1 MTDTP
6 EAAALHPDDDPAK
19 MPPVQLDRMLDRVV
33 YKCFPVG
40 SRVRV
45 RNDGDH
51 FRHFS
56 GQTGTV
62 KSSTET
68 SAYVALDSFVERGD
82 PDPFRFNDEE
92 LEPLRESAS
101 DEDAPAPYIA
111 ALDFVEPLKKLG
123 YTLDYGVY
131 RKTIQTAWK
140 DSPHAG
146 QVRIQV
152 NKMPNTEG
160 MLAYVS
166 LAYASAGEYNN
177 FLGFWVEY
185 IDVVDTV
192 MQFERLV
199 AEPAVV
205 DLSSY
210 VGVVSAF
217 RPPDSCTPPD
227 ALYALFGEC
236 LRESS
241 DPDAPDVYIN
251 RLKEEATVIEA
262 FRRKGWRMSRKP
274 SAGRPYYEMFWIPDS
289 VSEVSFDLH
298 LHPQADGTWKVTASG
313 TRETHEHADTLIQCE
328 PFEISDDWLL
338 DPAGDLDFDIGTVM
352 TEIRRYASARLTN
365 ESVASDIPNDDVPSD
380 SYIMGTLD
388 PVALMQ
394 SYGWEQAKSA
404 GDSYERFTKYIPMPM
419 AYTLGFATFDA
430 LKVSIGIETRYDN
443 RCQDVSLYFSNKAD
457 HNIPVH
463 SWNLMH
469 QLRKEPV
476 EWEGD
481 DVGDYDVV
489 YNLRRFIQGLPQA
502 LERVVWPEKATSAL
516 RASALV
522 AQAIRELISELN
534 ADSHRALEK
543 RVQESDGE
551 DDPMNYVNELGT
563 VAHSCLANHMQPREV
578 TKWPDA
584 VSKGWSREVQ
594 LVHPIAIP
602 HTRRWAAT
610 AVGTVPS
617 MRVIVIYS
625 TYSSKR
631 HGSSHRLSLALVCN
645 STKDNSWCM
654 WNTYHDYATE
664 DQAARALQQALKTLL
679 NLLDDSHEEL
689 SIPGLRQVL
698 DQGVSLD
705 IKSRRFT
712 ESVENEDDP
721 KHYVSRLAPKEPD
734 VHMALTTKWRTVS
747 AGGTELGYYCPPG
760 VNGSTDQEAATMWM
774 AIAVTQVDTTPDTYF
789 NTEQECLDFIKRES
803 GYGNPLK
810 LESVEDE
817 DAPELT
823 INSQPAFRFVR
834 LANDNF
840 TQAWRVAIDVPGSD
854 NKLRLIGFVSEYTLA
869 PGWFVSGIFGL
880 DDRELAA
887 AGFGFGAD
895 VGKTFK
901 TKEEAA
907 LTLWLA
913 WKRHRHGGSATID
926 SVAVYRELE

>member
-92 LEPLRESAS
+92 LAPLRESIS
-101 DEDAPAPYIA
+101 DEDSPAPYIA
-111 ALDFVEPLKKLG
+111 ALDFIEPLKKLG
-123 YTLDYGVY
+123 YKLDLGIY
-131 RKTIQTAWK
+131 RKTVQTTWK

-152 NKMPNTEG
+152 CDTTG
-160 MLAYVS
+160 MVAFVS
-166 LAYASAGEYNN
+166 LAYSSAGEYAQ
-177 FLGFWVEY
+177 FAGFWVDY

-199 AEPAVV
+199 SDPAAN

-210 VGVVSAF
+210 IDKVSAF
-217 RPPDSCTPPD
+217 RHPDTQD
-227 ALYALFGEC
+227 NVADLYSLFGEC
-236 LRESS
+236 LQESS

-251 RLKEEATVIEA
+251 RLKAEATVIDA
-262 FRRKGWRMSRKP
+262 FRRKGLRMSRKP
-274 SAGRPYYEMFWIPDS
+274 GGERPYYELFWILDAFS
-289 VSEVSFDLH
+289 DVSFDLR
-298 LHPQADGTWKVTASG
+298 LYPLEGGNWKVTASG
-313 TRETHEHADTLIQCE
+313 MRQQELEDETTGEINSFEDNIEIDDSWLIAPE
-328 PFEISDDWLL
+328 D
-338 DPAGDLDFDIGTVM
+338 DLDF
-352 TEIRRYASARLTN
+352 EINIILSEIKSYANPKLVD
-365 ESVASDIPNDDVPSD
+365 ESIASDIPNDDLPSA
-380 SYIMGTLD
+380 SYINGTLD

-430 LKVSIGIETRYDN
+430 LKVSIGIETRCDN

-463 SWNLMH
+463 SWKLMH

-551 DDPMNYVNELGT
+551 DDPTNYVNALGT
-563 VAHSCLANHMQPREV
+563 VAHVCLANHMQPRLVEHPMPNTV
-578 TKWPDA
+578 T
-584 VSKGWSREVQ
+584 KGWSCEVP
-594 LVHPIAIP
+594 LTHPITIP
-602 HTRRWAAT
+602 HTRRSKAT
-610 AVGTVPS
+610 AAETVSS
-617 MRVIVIYS
+617 MRVIIIYS
-625 TYSSKR
+625 VYISPI
-631 HGSSHRLSLALVCN
+631 HGSSHRLSFAIRCN
-645 STKDNSWCM
+645 SNHDGWCM
-654 WNTYHDYATE
+654 WNTWQEYATE
-664 DQAARALQQALKTLL
+664 HAAARSLQSALKTIF
-679 NLLDDSHEEL
+679 NLLDDSHEQW

-698 DQGVSLD
+698 DQGVSMD
-705 IKSRRFT
+705 IKNRRF
-712 ESVENEDDP
+712 
-721 KHYVSRLAPKEPD
+721 A
-734 VHMALTTKWRTVS
+734 
-747 AGGTELGYYCPPG
+747 
-760 VNGSTDQEAATMWM
+760 EA
-774 AIAVTQVDTTPDTYF
+774 
-789 NTEQECLDFIKRES
+789 
-803 GYGNPLK
+803 
-810 LESVEDE
+810 VEDE
-817 DAPELT
+817 DAALA
-823 INSQPAFRFVR
+823 IWRIWSQYSSKRQRGYLLPPGCPPKRQPHHESVDVVEPSGYDPDPNNKPGEFQTNFKDTKYWHKPKEGFRYVDRRKIWPPDEQFVPKEPVIQPDVQKLKQLGLNLEA
-834 LANDNF
+834 LA
-840 TQAWRVAIDVPGSD
+840 
-854 NKLRLIGFVSEYTLA
+854 
-869 PGWFVSGIFGL
+869 
-880 DDRELAA
+880 
-887 AGFGFGAD
+887 
-895 VGKTFK
+895 
-901 TKEEAA
+901 
-907 LTLWLA
+907 
-913 WKRHRHGGSATID
+913 
-926 SVAVYRELE
+926 